1 MINKEEDYRDKVLAA
16 CDEGLISYQDIAE
29 AAMKWMS
36 DDEVKEMIHANELD
50 EDIPELSQEEK
61 DDFEL

>member
-1 MINKEEDYRDKVLAA
+1 MHIEEDYRDKVLEA
-16 CDEGLISYQDIAE
+16 CEEGLISYQEIAE

-50 EDIPELSQEEK
+50 DDIPKLSQDEK
-61 DDFEL
+61 DDEMEI